1 MKEKIIVI
9 TGGSQGIGRCM
20 AIEFAKLGAT
30 VIICARTKKD
40 VDQTSAE
47 ISALG
52 GYCEGF
58 ELDVSNSK
66 KVKEFFNVIIK
77 KYQTIDVLIN
87 CAGIYGPIGSL
98 EINDPNL
105 WERTIKINLL
115 GTVYCIR
122 NVIPIMK
129 ERKMGKI
136 ITLSGQ
142 GVGGRYMDPYFS
154 AYIAS
159 KSAIVGLTE
168 ALAKELKEYNI
179 QINAIAPGPVNTRF
193 LDQVLGA
200 KKWVGKKVFEK
211 ARKQHVEGGTSPNA
225 AAQLAIF
232 LARDE
237 SNYITGKLLS
247 AVWDDYKSFD
257 TKRDKLE
264 KTSLYNLRRI
274 DNSQFMGSDH
284 YEL

>member
-1 MKEKIIVI
+1 MKEKVVVI
-9 TGGSQGIGRCM
+9 TGGSQGIGKCM
-20 AIEFAKLGAT
+20 AVEFANHGAT
-30 VIICARTKKD
+30 VIICARTKKN

-47 ISALG
+47 IHAFG
-52 GYCEGF
+52 GRCEGF

-66 KVKEFFNVIIK
+66 KVKEFFDIIIK
-77 KYQTIDVLIN
+77 KYHTIDVLIN
-87 CAGIYGPIGSL
+87 CAGIYGPLGPL
-98 EINDPNL
+98 ESNDQDF
-105 WERTIKINLL
+105 WEKTIKINLF
-115 GTVYCIR
+115 GTMYCIR

-129 ERKMGKI
+129 ARKKGMI

-159 KSAIVGLTE
+159 KSALVGFTE

-193 LDQVLGA
+193 LDQVLDA

-211 ARKQHVEGGTSPNA
+211 ARKQHMEGGTSPNA
-225 AAQLAIF
+225 AVQLAIF

-247 AVWDDYKSFD
+247 SIWDNYKSFD

-274 DNSQFMGSDH
+274 DNSQFMESDH
-284 YEL
+284 YDL